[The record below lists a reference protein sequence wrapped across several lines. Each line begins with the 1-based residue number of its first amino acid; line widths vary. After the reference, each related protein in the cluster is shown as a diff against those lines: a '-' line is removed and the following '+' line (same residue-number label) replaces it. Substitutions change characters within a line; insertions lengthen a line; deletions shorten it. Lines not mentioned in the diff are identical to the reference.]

1 MASKMTNVD
10 SARRRWNADPSTS
23 AACSETATNTR
34 PVRAPLA
41 VASPMAKFTHWP
53 GLYAAST
60 ATS

>member
-10 SARRRWNADPSTS
+10 SARRRWNADLRTP

-34 PVRAPLA
+34 PVSAPLA
-41 VASPMAKFTHWP
+41 VASPIAKFTHSP
-53 GLYAAST
+53 GLYAASI